1 MPEEEPPLPEEKS
14 IPPQQRSKPIPHP
27 HQRDVRRDWPGFIEH
42 VKDRKLWMAQDLQR
56 ADSSRE
62 VDGELQLRFSDPA
75 NCTLLR
81 QKDNAKLL
89 TEFVL
94 DFFQKD
100 LRLHFITPDQK
111 ENDDS
116 QNNDSPHKLRQ
127 KLANDPLVLMT
138 TEIFNGQIGDIRVGP
153 RSR

>member
-1 MPEEEPPLPEEKS
+1 
-14 IPPQQRSKPIPHP
+14 
-27 HQRDVRRDWPGFIEH
+27 
-42 VKDRKLWMAQDLQR
+42 MAQDLQR

-62 VDGELQLRFSDPA
+62 KDGELQLRFTDPA

-81 QKDNAKLL
+81 QPENVKLL

-100 LRLHFITPDQK
+100 LKLRFITPDQTVNDAT
-111 ENDDS
+111 ENI
-116 QNNDSPHKLRQ
+116 DSPHKLRQ
-127 KLANDPLVLMT
+127 KLANDPLVMMA

>member
-1 MPEEEPPLPEEKS
+1 
-14 IPPQQRSKPIPHP
+14 
-27 HQRDVRRDWPGFIEH
+27 
-42 VKDRKLWMAQDLQR
+42 MAQDLQR
-56 ADSSRE
+56 TETIRE
-62 VDGELQLRFSDPA
+62 ANGELQLRFADQA

-81 QKDNAKLL
+81 QKDNVKLL

-100 LRLHFITPDQK
+100 LKLRFITPDKGGEK
-111 ENDDS
+111 ELDNA
-116 QNNDSPHKLRQ
+116 DSPHKLRN
-127 KLANDPLVLMT
+127 KLANDPLVLMA

>member
-1 MPEEEPPLPEEKS
+1 
-14 IPPQQRSKPIPHP
+14 
-27 HQRDVRRDWPGFIEH
+27 
-42 VKDRKLWMAQDLQR
+42 MAQDLQR

-62 VDGELQLRFSDPA
+62 LNGELQLHFDDPA

-81 QKDNAKLL
+81 QKENTKLL

-100 LRLHFITPDQK
+100 LRVRFITPDQK
-111 ENDDS
+111 DNEDS
-116 QNNDSPHKLRQ
+116 QNDDNSPHKLRQ
-127 KLANDPLVLMT
+127 RLANDPLVLMA
-138 TEIFNGQIGDIRVGP
+138 TEIFNGQIGNIRVGP

>member
-1 MPEEEPPLPEEKS
+1 MQKE
-14 IPPQQRSKPIPHP
+14 QRKKQFR
-27 HQRDVRRDWPGFIEH
+27 QRCLERLKEISRKNTY
-42 VKDRKLWMAQDLQR
+42 VKDRKVWMAQDLQR
-56 ADSSRE
+56 TEKIKE
-62 VDGELQLRFSDPA
+62 VDSELQLFFTDQA

-81 QKDNAKLL
+81 QKENIKLL

-100 LRLHFITPDQK
+100 LKLHIITPTQEDKEDQGNV
-111 ENDDS
+111 E
-116 QNNDSPHKLRQ
+116 SPQKLRQ
-127 KLANDPLVLMT
+127 KLANDPLVIMA